1 MPNLKSLPAVR
12 CALLGCL
19 LALVFSPPLAASD
32 KRITTPLALPF
43 QQAASAH
50 SSSAASSPAPSVQAM
65 PFTQRP
71 ASSPAAQALPVQE
84 PPAQPLPVQAAPPT
98 AQPVAVQTPG
108 VEPEA
113 APAQAASSSS
123 ARPVAAKA
131 APQAAAKPAPQ
142 AAAKAAA
149 KPAPASKPAPAA
161 KADAAVA
168 ARPAKKIP
176 LVTTAPIA
184 APRYPAGHPE
194 AFVSQFEDYIA
205 KQIAPYVPGV
215 AVVIVSQGQIKSLQA
230 YGVKRA
236 GTREK
241 MTPDTVFRLASVSK
255 PVAATATA
263 IMVQEGQLSWDSKV
277 VQQLPHVQF
286 RAAKYGNQLTLR
298 HLLSQSVGLPTHTNT
313 SLIEAGMSYAEAVRR
328 LRLVNFVCPPGKCY
342 AYQNITYSLAGDMVS
357 KQYGKPFE
365 DYVEDKLF
373 APLNM
378 RSASFGLESFVASP
392 NRASPHVAHGKRW
405 VPTHVTPNYYR
416 IPPAAGANASIV
428 DMSRFLLAQ
437 LGKYPQVLEPTTLKY
452 IQGRIT
458 KNSPAQNHY
467 GTRKGV
473 GNTAYGMGWRV
484 FDYGRYKNFAHHG
497 GWVKGFRSEMVF
509 NRELGIGMVF
519 LTNSESRLARN
530 VIFKFMDLHEI
541 AQQEAKKAR
550 QSAAAR

>member
-1 MPNLKSLPAVR
+1 MPNPKFLPAVCR
-12 CALLGCL
+12 ALLGGL
-19 LALVFSPPLAASD
+19 LALVFSPPLAAND

-50 SSSAASSPAPSVQAM
+50 SSSAASVQAM

-71 ASSPAAQALPVQE
+71 VAPEKPLVSAEQAL
-84 PPAQPLPVQAAPPT
+84 PAQPLPAPS
-98 AQPVAVQTPG
+98 QTPG
-108 VEPEA
+108 
-113 APAQAASSSS
+113 PAQPAIVPAQPAIVPAQPATVQPLASSAAAAQPAS
-123 ARPVAAKA
+123 AKPAAKA
-131 APQAAAKPAPQ
+131 PAKP
-142 AAAKAAA
+142 AA
-149 KPAPASKPAPAA
+149 KPAPASKPAANT
-161 KADAAVA
+161 KAEAA

-176 LVTTAPIA
+176 LITTAPIA

-277 VQQLPHVQF
+277 TQQLPHVQF

-313 SLIEAGMSYAEAVRR
+313 SLIEAGQSYAEAVRR

-378 RSASFGLESFVASP
+378 RSASFGLESFVSSP

-484 FDYGRYKNFAHHG
+484 FDYGHYKNFAHHG
-497 GWVKGFRSEMVF
+497 GWVKGFRSEVVF

-519 LTNSESRLARN
+519 LTNSETRLARN